1 MKIKYNMKTK
11 DEILSLLFFER
22 GSSDSTQKSYTR
34 TINLFEKVIN
44 LTLPEMLDIAESQED
59 ENISWK
65 NRDLRKWLITYR
77 KYVYENYKK
86 RTAKSY
92 LTLVV
97 SVFRH
102 FEITVEKLPYFSTV
116 SATPSVP
123 IDPDLL
129 VDRDVLRMCIN
140 VGNPLLRA
148 VVLFMSSTGL
158 AKTDTLNLT
167 LRDYLIATDS
177 NLNQHPIYSIKE
189 MENQQIIGVWN
200 NLMRQKT
207 GHQYYT
213 FSSPESTVAI
223 NHYLLTREHL
233 NSLDLPLFDISSKR
247 LSDLFKETNDML
259 GLGKNGEFSRFA
271 THMLRRYHST
281 QLAEAGME
289 EGKIDM
295 LQGRKPRSILYQ
307 SYLKI
312 KPSKLKEEYIGAL
325 PYIVIEDINKYKTE
339 LEMVKEENKD
349 LREKNYDLEDIKRRL
364 LKLEEE
370 KPSWD
375 EFIKGE

>member
-1 MKIKYNMKTK
+1 MKTKYNMKTK
-11 DEILSLLFFER
+11 EEILSLLFFER
-22 GSSDSTQKSYTR
+22 GSSDSTRKSYTR
-34 TINLFEKVIN
+34 TVNVFEKVTG
-44 LTLPEMLDIAESQED
+44 LTLPEMLTIAEDQED
-59 ENISWK
+59 NNVSWK
-65 NRDLRKWLITYR
+65 NRDLRTWLITYR

-92 LTLVV
+92 LTLVI

-116 SATPSVP
+116 SATPSIP
-123 IDPDLL
+123 INPDLL
-129 VDRDVLRMCIN
+129 VDRDVLRLCIG
-140 VGNPLLRA
+140 VGNPLLKA
-148 VVLFMSSTGL
+148 VVLFMSSSGL

-167 LRDYLIATDS
+167 LKDYLIATGS
-177 NLNQHPIYSIKE
+177 NLNQHPIYAVKE
-189 MENQQIIGVWN
+189 MEGKQIIGVWE
-200 NLMRQKT
+200 NLRRQKT

-213 FSSPESTVAI
+213 FSSPESTTAI

-233 NSLDLPLFDISSKR
+233 NSLDLPLFDISGKR
-247 LSDLFKETNDML
+247 LSDLFKETNDQL

-295 LQGRKPRSILYQ
+295 LQGRKPRTVLYQ

-312 KPSKLKEEYIGAL
+312 KTSTLKEDYIKAL
-325 PYIVIEDINKYKTE
+325 PYLIIEDVERYKTE
-339 LEMVKEENKD
+339 LELVREENQQYRDELAEFRRD
-349 LREKNYDLEDIKRRL
+349 LNDLKKRQL
-364 LKLEEE
+364 IWEEM
-370 KPSWD
+370 K
-375 EFIKGE
+375 

>member
-1 MKIKYNMKTK
+1 MKTKYNMKTK
-11 DEILSLLFFER
+11 EEILSLLFFER

-34 TINLFEKVIN
+34 TVNVFEKVTG
-44 LTLPEMLDIAESQED
+44 LTLPEMLTIAESQED
-59 ENISWK
+59 NNVSWK

-116 SATPSVP
+116 SATPSIP

-177 NLNQHPIYSIKE
+177 NLNQHPIYSVKE
-189 MENQQIIGVWN
+189 MEGKQIIGVWN

-213 FSSPESTVAI
+213 FSSPESTTAI

-295 LQGRKPRSILYQ
+295 LQGRKPRSVLYQ

-312 KPSKLKEEYIGAL
+312 KPSKLKEEYIKAL
-325 PYIVIEDINKYKTE
+325 PYIVIEDVNKYKTE
-339 LEMVKEENKD
+339 LEKVKEENKLYKDELNEFRKD
-349 LREKNYDLEDIKRRL
+349 LNDLKKRSIIWEE
-364 LKLEEE
+364 LKQ
-370 KPSWD
+370 
-375 EFIKGE
+375 

>member
-1 MKIKYNMKTK
+1 MKTK

-34 TINLFEKVIN
+34 TVNVFEKVIG
-44 LTLPEMLDIAESQED
+44 LTLPEMLTIAESQED

-65 NRDLRKWLITYR
+65 NRDLRRWLITYR
-77 KYVYENYKK
+77 KYVYEHYKK

-92 LTLVV
+92 LTLVI

-123 IDPDLL
+123 INPDLL
-129 VDRDVLRMCIN
+129 VDRDVLRLCIG
-140 VGNPLLRA
+140 VGNPLLKA
-148 VVLFMSSTGL
+148 VVLFMSSSGL

-167 LRDYLIATDS
+167 LRDYLIATGS
-177 NLNQHPIYSIKE
+177 NLNQHPIYAVKE
-189 MENQQIIGVWN
+189 MEGKQIIGVWE
-200 NLMRQKT
+200 NLKRQKT

-213 FSSPESTVAI
+213 FSSPESTTAI

-233 NSLDLPLFDISSKR
+233 NSLDLPLFDISGKR
-247 LSDLFKETNDML
+247 LSDLFKETNDQL

-295 LQGRKPRSILYQ
+295 LQGRKPRTVLYQ

-312 KPSKLKEEYIGAL
+312 KTSTLKEDYIKAL
-325 PYIVIEDINKYKTE
+325 PYLIIEDVERYKTE
-339 LEMVKEENKD
+339 LELVREENQEYKNQLSEFRKD
-349 LREKNYDLEDIKRRL
+349 LNDLKKRSIIW
-364 LKLEEE
+364 EEM
-370 KPSWD
+370 KQ
-375 EFIKGE
+375 